1 MFTRATSLI
10 LALLIPMA
18 LTTTSLAATKG
29 EMGVVI
35 NLVGTQR
42 MLTQK
47 MSKEMLLIAK
57 GMYVEDTLEELAQSA
72 KLFDKTLKGLA
83 GGDATPGLPATADK
97 AILKQLAVVDK
108 LWTAFR
114 KNVEAVLNGDTSRA
128 VMQTVAIQNLP
139 LLKEMNTAV
148 QMYADL
154 SGSKLDPGLAATI
167 NLSGKQR
174 MLTQK
179 ATKELFLVANEI
191 DVTENQANMEKT
203 AALFERTLKGLRDGD
218 AELGL
223 PGTKD
228 EEIIDQLGI
237 VETLWDA
244 YKPILFSGDTS
255 ENGLAIAAEI
265 NLPLLEEMNA
275 AVKMYEQLAK

>member
-1 MFTRATSLI
+1 MFARAKGTILVLLLPLI
-10 LALLIPMA
+10 LAA
-18 LTTTSLAATKG
+18 TGHAATTE

-35 NLVGTQR
+35 NLAGKQR

-57 GMYVEDTLEELAQSA
+57 GVYVEDTREELAQSA
-72 KLFDKTLKGLA
+72 ALFDKTLKGLA
-83 GGDATPGLPATADK
+83 NGDASLGLPATTDP
-97 AILKQLAVVDK
+97 AILEQLAVVDK
-108 LWTAFR
+108 LWTEFR
-114 KNVEAVLNGDTSRA
+114 KNVDTVLGGKTSRP
-128 VMQTVAIQNLP
+128 VMKTIAKQNLP
-139 LLKEMNTAV
+139 LLREMNKAV

-154 SGSKLDPGLAATI
+154 TGTGLDPGLAATI

-179 ATKELFLVANEI
+179 ATKELFLVANGI
-191 DVTENQANMEKT
+191 GKVENQAKLEQT

-218 AELGL
+218 PELGL
-223 PGTKD
+223 PGTKE
-228 EEIIDQLGI
+228 EEILEQLQI

-244 YKPILFSGDTS
+244 YKPILFAGDTS
-255 ENGLAIAAEI
+255 VDGLAIAAEV
-265 NLPLLEEMNA
+265 NLPLLEEMNT